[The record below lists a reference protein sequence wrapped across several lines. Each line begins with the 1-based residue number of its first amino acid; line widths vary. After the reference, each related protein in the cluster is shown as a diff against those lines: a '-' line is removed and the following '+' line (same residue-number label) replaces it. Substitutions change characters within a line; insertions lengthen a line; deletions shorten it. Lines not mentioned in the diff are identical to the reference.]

1 MSLHNFISHNTYI
14 MIASIID
21 WSVLYWVDYSSK
33 WAEIIEISESDFAD
47 IVSWISEIDPVSW
60 EVVEVAPPTP
70 SDAELT
76 ELKRQEMQSLID
88 LYYPLEKRLT
98 YLSQW
103 ALDTADTDF
112 TTMNTY
118 INGIKA
124 EFVANGKDADFTEW
138 L

>member
-1 MSLHNFISHNTYI
+1 

-21 WSVLYWVDYSSK
+21 GSVLYWVDYSSK
-33 WAEIIEISESDFAD
+33 WAELVEISESDFAD
-47 IVSWISEIDPVSW
+47 IISWISEIDPVSW

-88 LYYPLEKRLT
+88 LHYPLETRLT
-98 YLSQW
+98 YMNAGIFDS
-103 ALDTADTDF
+103 ADTDF

-124 EFVANGKDADFTEW
+124 EFDTNGKDADFTARM
-138 L
+138 